1 MASDAEGESASFP
14 RGKASAR
21 AAQQSQLDDPA
32 PGGPA
37 PISGSYF
44 AQLPVTFEA
53 AADAVQKIQI
63 IIKTNE
69 KETETA
75 TETAQKNSQTKAGK
89 RQKVQKATKNK

>member
-1 MASDAEGESASFP
+1 
-14 RGKASAR
+14 
-21 AAQQSQLDDPA
+21 
-32 PGGPA
+32 
-37 PISGSYF
+37 
-44 AQLPVTFEA
+44 VTFEA